1 MFHAWIYHYNRT
13 CPFHELLLGVF
24 KVILNT
30 IKLWNCIYVL
40 HTTFTLKNASFWFSD
55 LFSNCPSSTE
65 FYANFSPCVRA
76 LYRYFPI
83 ICHRSLSPFDWLIN
97 WLHNYWDDY
106 WRRHWCNRFIFINK
120 VNNITVATLSVTTWT
135 DWCHLN
141 SVLPH
146 GRLTLNH
153 MRFFRTSARH
163 TFTGEVT
170 LLQSILSKLRV
181 LK

>member
-1 MFHAWIYHYNRT
+1 MISIKFSRT
-13 CPFHELLLGVF
+13 FTDNFQSKIWTPL
-24 KVILNT
+24 
-30 IKLWNCIYVL
+30 KLWNYIRL
-40 HTTFTLKNASFWFSD
+40 FAPFLLKILTVNFKLSFIHRILCK
-55 LFSNCPSSTE
+55 LFSLCESS
-65 FYANFSPCVRA
+65 
-76 LYRYFPI
+76 LQIFPI
-83 ICHRSLSPFDWLIN
+83 ICHMSLSPFDWLIY

-106 WRRHWCNRFIFINK
+106 RRRHWRIWFIFINK
-120 VNNITVATLSVTTWT
+120 VNNTTVATLSVTTWT

-146 GRLTLNH
+146 GRLTMNH
-153 MRFFRTSARH
+153 MRFFRTSARQ